1 MHVRVCVCAHA
12 HVWEGSFSGFA
23 EGGRYLRP
31 SCLYFSDLI
40 GLLLLL
46 TPSGLLHP
54 LPLCPLASFSSSHT
68 LLVLKLAV
76 LPPIAGTFSW
86 VHIPTAWNVPLW
98 TLSLVHSP
106 AHSGPGKAN
115 SLQGGR
121 PGTTGKTALLPPDTL
136 PLPASFFFASL
147 TTIQNRPTNLSAYC
161 LPSPLE
167 YKLQPDDAPCPGQHG
182 HSVNAHFPS
191 ISHWALFKTAHA
203 QVFRGY
209 RRLDPWGTWKPS
221 PHATPPKPHPP
232 CVGSNLWP
240 ISLSLP
246 LLRS

>member
-76 LPPIAGTFSW
+76 LPPIAGTFS
-86 VHIPTAWNVPLW
+86 
-98 TLSLVHSP
+98 
-106 AHSGPGKAN
+106 
-115 SLQGGR
+115 
-121 PGTTGKTALLPPDTL
+121 
-136 PLPASFFFASL
+136 
-147 TTIQNRPTNLSAYC
+147 
-161 LPSPLE
+161 
-167 YKLQPDDAPCPGQHG
+167 
-182 HSVNAHFPS
+182 
-191 ISHWALFKTAHA
+191 
-203 QVFRGY
+203 
-209 RRLDPWGTWKPS
+209 
-221 PHATPPKPHPP
+221 
-232 CVGSNLWP
+232 
-240 ISLSLP
+240 
-246 LLRS
+246 

>member
-1 MHVRVCVCAHA
+1 MHVCVCVCAPMHMFG
-12 HVWEGSFSGFA
+12 EGPFSGFA
-23 EGGRYLRP
+23 EGGRYLWP

-54 LPLCPLASFSSSHT
+54 FPLCPLASSSSSYT

-86 VHIPTAWNVPLW
+86 VHIPTAWNVPPWFTHL
-98 TLSLVHSP
+98 LIQIP
-106 AHSGPGKAN
+106 AQLTVPREAA
-115 SLQGGR
+115 
-121 PGTTGKTALLPPDTL
+121 PGTTGKTAVLPPDTL
-136 PLPASFFFASL
+136 PLPASFFFASH
-147 TTIQNRPTNLSAYC
+147 TTIQSRSTNLSAYC

-203 QVFRGY
+203 QAFRGY
-209 RRLDPWGTWKPS
+209 GSLDPRGTWKPS
-221 PHATPPKPHPP
+221 PYATPPKPHPP
-232 CVGSNLWP
+232 CGGSNLWP